1 MVSVSW
7 PCVSRQA
14 LLISGTSISWW
25 NVSSA
30 SVSTTPGSLD
40 RCGVE
45 RGCWWWVLL
54 GTLLG
59 PEGSDRLVWLL
70 GGLLFP
76 YTVSL
81 WGWVWGVGW
90 CRLFFENNKVE
101 ASIDRKNVV

>member
-1 MVSVSW
+1 MVSFSW

-40 RCGVE
+40 RCGME

-76 YTVSL
+76 YTVSC

-90 CRLFFENNKVE
+90 CRLLFEK
-101 ASIDRKNVV
+101 DRRSVV